1 MNLKS
6 ALIAVSMASIM
17 APAIAADQA
26 IDLSSGF
33 ASFGSTSPLLAGG
46 DDVLSFINL
55 ASGTYDFAVSV
66 NGQFITDLAASING
80 IALDVTNFGVF
91 RFAYLEGQSPSPL
104 TLTVT
109 GSTIISP
116 LASYAVTMSA
126 TPVPEPQTY
135 LLMTLGLATL
145 GWVAHRRSRA

>member
-1 MNLKS
+1 M
-6 ALIAVSMASIM
+6 
-17 APAIAADQA
+17 
-26 IDLSSGF
+26 
-33 ASFGSTSPLLAGG
+33 
-46 DDVLSFINL
+46 
-55 ASGTYDFAVSV
+55 
-66 NGQFITDLAASING
+66 
-80 IALDVTNFGVF
+80 F

-109 GSTIISP
+109 GSTITSP

-145 GWVAHRRSRA
+145 GWAAHRRSKA